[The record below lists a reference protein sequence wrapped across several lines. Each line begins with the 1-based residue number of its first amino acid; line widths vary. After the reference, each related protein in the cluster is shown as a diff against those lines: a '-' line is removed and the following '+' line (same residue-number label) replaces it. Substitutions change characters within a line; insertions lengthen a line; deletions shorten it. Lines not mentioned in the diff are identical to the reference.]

1 MKKWISFIL
10 VFVFMLVSFR
20 SVVFAEE
27 RYGHVYCRSA
37 SNTKKIALTFD
48 DGPHPRYTA
57 EILEILS
64 EYDIKATFF
73 IIGINAERYPEAL
86 QKIVDSGCEIGNHTY
101 SHTRMT
107 RLSEEEMKRQVM
119 QCEAVL
125 YEKTGVRP
133 CLFRPPEGMIPKA
146 LNVIMQESNYNL
158 VLWSIDT
165 LDWAMNPASTISQT
179 VLKQLRGGDI
189 ILMHDYVSGG
199 NTTCD
204 ALRQMI
210 PPILNKGYEFV
221 TVSELI
227 NAS

>member
-10 VFVFMLVSFR
+10 VFVFMLISFR

-119 QCEAVL
+119 QCEAVFTKKQVCAL
-125 YEKTGVRP
+125 AYSVP
-133 CLFRPPEGMIPKA
+133 PKA
-146 LNVIMQESNYNL
+146 
-158 VLWSIDT
+158 
-165 LDWAMNPASTISQT
+165 
-179 VLKQLRGGDI
+179 
-189 ILMHDYVSGG
+189 
-199 NTTCD
+199 
-204 ALRQMI
+204 
-210 PPILNKGYEFV
+210 
-221 TVSELI
+221 
-227 NAS
+227 